1 MDSLTEIARLR
12 TRVTELE
19 REKEAAERFAAM
31 AAHEL
36 LTPVVLMDACAATV
50 CDRLNGDGDG
60 HAEARKELGALRR
73 GAAQSRLLVET
84 LLQHAAFQECPL
96 ERRPVALWP
105 LVGDCVLV
113 VAPEIRRHGTTVEV
127 GPLPRLAVEER
138 LIGSVFMNLLTNA
151 LKYGP
156 RHGGTITINAVRM
169 ARVWQLGVESEGEP
183 IPAADRERIFQP
195 YRRGSGERRA
205 RSSGLGLTICH
216 EIVERHGGELGV
228 VPTAGGN
235 RFQFTLPVEAHE

>member
-19 REKEAAERFAAM
+19 REKEAVERFAAM

-50 CDRLNGDGDG
+50 CDRLDGDG
-60 HAEARKELGALRR
+60 HAEAREELGVLRR

-84 LLQHAAFQECPL
+84 LLHHAAFQGCPL
-96 ERRPVALWP
+96 ERQPVALWP
-105 LVGDCVLV
+105 LVSDCVAVL
-113 VAPEIRRHGTTVEV
+113 APEIRRHGATVEV

-156 RHGGTITINAVRM
+156 RHGGTIAINAVRI
-169 ARVWQLGVESEGEP
+169 ARAWQLGVESEGEP

-205 RSSGLGLTICH
+205 RGSGLGLAICH
-216 EIVERHGGELGV
+216 EIIERHSGELGV
-228 VPTAGGN
+228 VPVAGGN
-235 RFQFTLPVEAHE
+235 RFEFTLPAEPRE

>member
-1 MDSLTEIARLR
+1 MDSHAEIAWLR

-19 REKEAAERFAAM
+19 HQKEAVERFAAM

-50 CDRLNGDGDG
+50 CDRLDGDG
-60 HAEARKELGALRR
+60 HAEAREELGMLRR
-73 GAAQSRLLVET
+73 GAAQSRLLAET
-84 LLQHAAFQECPL
+84 LLHHAAVQVRPL
-96 ERRPVALWP
+96 ERRPVALQMV
-105 LVGDCVLV
+105 VGDCVAVL
-113 VAPEIRRHGTTVEV
+113 APEIRRHGATVEI

-156 RHGGTITINAVRM
+156 RQGGTIAVGAVRV
-169 ARVWQLGVESEGEP
+169 ARAWRLSVESEGEP
-183 IPAADRERIFQP
+183 IPAADRGRIFEP
-195 YRRGSGERRA
+195 YRRGNGERRA
-205 RSSGLGLTICH
+205 RGSGLGLAICR

-228 VPTAGGN
+228 VPVEGGN
-235 RFQFTLPVEAHE
+235 RFQFTLPADPCE